1 MWDIRD
7 VKSPV
12 KAKAF
17 RAMAGGATQCK
28 FSRLHD
34 FMMAS
39 SHGTQI
45 LVWDIRKEA
54 SPVNVITA
62 DTTNIVDIDWSF
74 RDPNQLVSCSQSNKV
89 KFWNIDQPRQ
99 SIGILPAG
107 IAPFSRV
114 KYTPFGH
121 GVVALTT
128 IANHNCDL
136 YNIAKPS
143 APVLVREMMQD
154 SAPCARMQWR
164 AVPTPTGTE
173 YQLLT
178 WSTSDEHLRFW
189 FIDASDQEKMGFSP
203 SDALRRVSVD
213 REQKRMAEMER
224 NSAPVSPRGGETVPS
239 PGHANPSEPSSP
251 VKGSPHNPEDPQSP
265 NARGR
270 AARGSISFPGGQSGA
285 PRQLTLDQEWAYL
298 RRNPPAGITVEK
310 TNKAD
315 RSLLVTAQHGPYMVQ
330 VRVTFPAMY
339 PNAAPPSFQ
348 VLSNLSPHSVVK
360 TKEAMV
366 DCSQDLIDQNLNCL
380 EPCFKK
386 LMEMLKQESAQ
397 LVGIGGGTGTM
408 PAMIQGQLMSPFS
421 RLSSPLPRSDKPTIA
436 SPQADVPAG
445 CTTYIVKPA
454 DSLAAIALMFKM
466 TVGELRKLN
475 NIHHSAQL
483 LPGAVLTVKAPQG
496 NTNSTPATP
505 NRRKSISQANTPV
518 LPVHHAQSTPL
529 RVPESHHS
537 AASPTSPTSPTNR
550 VLDKRTPVS
559 GTLRSDR
566 ILIKKISF
574 SRDDISV
581 GGTSASPEPSAIGSV
596 GSTGSD
602 RSLLGSPTGS
612 QIAGTPPAKSG
623 LIPVRRARNSP
634 RLAMP
639 IKGRDEAN
647 VVLHLRG
654 KYVDMTEEPPAFITG
669 VLTLTESQLIFEPEL
684 DDPQVQK
691 RGLRHYT
698 LSSEMSTILHAEALK
713 PTDLSF
719 SKDMS
724 EMFLQIL
731 SKEKHHGTGSN
742 ILLFVANSEA
752 KVQEWSKLIS
762 QRISQSKE
770 KNLMA
775 SLNLDSYM
783 TKLPSLKSSNA
794 LGTPRD
800 KRAGSGSSQQAGS
813 SGSSGGLLSM
823 MGKAAIQFG
832 KTVAAAVPALP
843 KPALE
848 PVAPINIGKISPASV
863 DLDDDDMPH
872 LLDQSNII
880 DNKHVA
886 QLSSHLPLR
895 QRFSNWKLKFSTEL
909 HGTSLITFFAK
920 VKGESPTLIIIKDSD
935 GYVFGGFASEAWE
948 PKRGYFGTGECFLF
962 SLEPS
967 LAVYTWTKADSY
979 FMFARRDCI
988 AMGGQGTS
996 GRNGFWLDSEFNF
1009 GTSEVCKTFLNRRLS
1024 AAEEFKCTVVEVWS
1038 FVSP

>member
-1 MWDIRD
+1 
-7 VKSPV
+7 VPTSHV
-12 KAKAF
+12 
-17 RAMAGGATQCK
+17 
-28 FSRLHD
+28 
-34 FMMAS
+34 AS
-39 SHGTQI
+39 Q
-45 LVWDIRKEA
+45 
-54 SPVNVITA
+54 
-62 DTTNIVDIDWSF
+62 
-74 RDPNQLVSCSQSNKV
+74 
-89 KFWNIDQPRQ
+89 
-99 SIGILPAG
+99 
-107 IAPFSRV
+107 
-114 KYTPFGH
+114 PFGH

-154 SAPCARMQWR
+154 SGPCARMQWR
-164 AVPTPTGTE
+164 AVPTPAGPE

-189 FIDASDQEKMGFSP
+189 FIDAAEQEKLGFSP
-203 SDALRRVSVD
+203 SDALRKVTVD
-213 REQKRMAEMER
+213 REQKRMAELEKT
-224 NSAPVSPRGGETVPS
+224 SAPVSPRGGETAASPS
-239 PGHANPSEPSSP
+239 HGNPSEPSSP
-251 VKGSPHNPEDPQSP
+251 VKGSPLPTDEHTSP
-265 NARGR
+265 STRGR
-270 AARGSISFPGGQSGA
+270 AARGSVSFSGGQQGA
-285 PRQLTLDQEWAYL
+285 PRQLTLEQEWAYL

-310 TNKAD
+310 THKAD

-366 DCSQDLIDQNLNCL
+366 DCSQDLIDQNMNCL

-397 LVGIGGGTGTM
+397 LVGVGGGIGTM
-408 PAMIQGQLMSPFS
+408 PTLMQGGQLMSPFS
-421 RLSSPLPRSDKPTIA
+421 RLSSPLPRSDKPTSLT
-436 SPQADVPAG
+436 SPSQADLPAG

-483 LPGAVLTVKAPQG
+483 LPGAVLTVKAPV
-496 NTNSTPATP
+496 NSGPVTP
-505 NRRKSISQANTPV
+505 NRRKSISQANSPV
-518 LPVHHAQSTPL
+518 MPVHHAQSTPL
-529 RVPESHHS
+529 RVPDAHHS
-537 AASPTSPTSPTNR
+537 STSPASPTSPTR
-550 VLDKRTPVS
+550 VLDRGRA
-559 GTLRSDR
+559 GTLRSER
-566 ILIKKISF
+566 MLVKKISF
-574 SRDDISV
+574 SRDDIAV
-581 GGTSASPEPSAIGSV
+581 GGTSASPEAAVIGSV

-639 IKGRDEAN
+639 IKGIEEAN

-654 KYVDMTEEPPAFITG
+654 KYVDMTEEPPAFVTG

-698 LSSEMSTILHAEALK
+698 LSAEMSTILHAEALK

-775 SLNLDSYM
+775 SLNLDSYL
-783 TKLPSLKSSNA
+783 TKLPSLKGANA
-794 LGTPRD
+794 VGTPRD
-800 KRAGSGSSQQAGS
+800 KRAGSGSNQQVGS

-823 MGKAAIQFG
+823 VGKAAIQFG

-843 KPALE
+843 KPTLE
-848 PVAPINIGKISPASV
+848 PAKPASVGKISPASV

-895 QRFSNWKLKFSTEL
+895 QRFSNWKLKFSTEQ